1 MDNLIKNRTSQLRG
15 EKEYKMN
22 AKFLVMTNER
32 LSALFDGV
40 IAIVITLLVLEL
52 KLPEVQGEGVEI
64 LLDDALRGQ
73 IPEFIAWFI
82 SFFLTARIWYEQHT
96 IWVYISRCD
105 RWSIIFTFL
114 LLAACSLIPF
124 GSHLIGKYPDT
135 PFVILIFSVLVVVN
149 GLLVAALAAYVIH
162 NDHLHRERGQVMI
175 LKTRVIY
182 LTTVVPAIGVFA
194 VFLAYKQHPL
204 IGISGWFIEPLA
216 LFVYQQ
222 VKGSVKT

>member
-1 MDNLIKNRTSQLRG
+1 MMVDNKSYLED

-22 AKFLVMTNER
+22 SKFMVMTNER

-52 KLPEVQGEGVEI
+52 KLPDVQGEDSQI
-64 LLDDALRGQ
+64 LLFSALRGQ
-73 IPEFIAWFI
+73 IPEIVAWVI
-82 SFFLTARIWYEQHT
+82 SFFMTARIWYEQHT

-105 RWSIIFTFL
+105 RWSIILTFL

-124 GSHLIGKYPDT
+124 VSHLVGQYPDT
-135 PFVILIFSVLVVVN
+135 PFVVLIFSILAVVN
-149 GLLVAALAAYVIH
+149 GLLIAALAGYVIH

-175 LKTRVIY
+175 LKARVIY
-182 LTTVVPAIGVFA
+182 LTTVVPAVGAFA

-204 IGISGWFIEPLA
+204 IGVSGWFIEPLA
-216 LFVYQQ
+216 LFLYHQL
-222 VKGSVKT
+222 KGNAKT

>member
-1 MDNLIKNRTSQLRG
+1 
-15 EKEYKMN
+15 MN

-40 IAIVITLLVLEL
+40 IAIVITLLILDL
-52 KLPEVQGEGVEI
+52 KLPEIQGNGAEI
-64 LLDDALRGQ
+64 RLHDALIGQ
-73 IPEFIAWFI
+73 IPELIAWFI
-82 SFFLTARIWYEQHT
+82 SFILTARIWYEQHI

-105 RWSIIFTFL
+105 RWSIILTFF

-124 GSHLIGKYPDT
+124 VSNLIGQYPNT
-135 PFVILIFSVLVVVN
+135 PFVVLIFSVLVVVN
-149 GLLVAALAAYVIH
+149 GLFIAALTAYVIR

-204 IGISGWFIEPLA
+204 IGVSGWFIEPFI
-216 LFVYQQ
+216 LFLYHQ
-222 VKGSVKT
+222 VKANVKI